1 MGQVK
6 KRKVFLTGFTLIEV
20 LLAAGILA
28 FGICGVLV
36 TYLTLFVFSDLNRNF
51 TLAANSLQAKMEEM
65 KRTNF
70 ATLPSLQGT
79 TFNINGFSSSD
90 AKGRIEV
97 SDTDYSDLK
106 RVRLIICL
114 RSRGRVIGED
124 ANLDGVL
131 NSGEDSNGNG
141 RLDSPLEV
149 IGLVVR

>member
-1 MGQVK
+1 M
-6 KRKVFLTGFTLIEV
+6 
-20 LLAAGILA
+20 LAAGILA

-51 TLAANSLQAKMEEM
+51 TLAASSLQAKMEEI

-70 ATLPSLQGT
+70 TALSALNGT
-79 TFNINGFSSSD
+79 TFNLNGFSSSD
-90 AKGRIEV
+90 AKGRIEI
-97 SDTDYSDLK
+97 SDTVYTDLK

-114 RSRGRVIGED
+114 RSRSRVIGED
-124 ANLDGVL
+124 ANLNGVL

-141 RLDSPLEV
+141 RLDSPLEL